1 MSEAEKREAS
11 IVSKTIVTVVLA
23 GLVLGCTGDENGGES
38 TVADPA
44 TTDTGSAQ
52 TSTTSTTSTSTSGE
66 PEDPD
71 TSSEA
76 SSVGSTEEGD
86 EDTGDDGWMPY
97 EACVRGE
104 CAEEA
109 DECHVYVAHVPVH
122 YCTVF
127 CEDDG
132 DCPPSPGGRA
142 VPTCDAYLTYDYC
155 ALDCEGKPCPNG
167 MGCFEVTLVD
177 ESVVRRC
184 GWVDE

>member
-1 MSEAEKREAS
+1 MT
-11 IVSKTIVTVVLA
+11 KTRTITTTTFLLA
-23 GLVLGCTGDENGGES
+23 GLVLGCTGDEDGGES

-44 TTDTGSAQ
+44 TTDTGTAE
-52 TSTTSTTSTSTSGE
+52 TTTTSTSTTGE
-66 PEDPD
+66 PDD

-76 SSVGSTEEGD
+76 SSIGPTEEGG

-104 CAEEA
+104 CPEEA

-122 YCTVF
+122 YCTTF

-132 DCPPSPGGRA
+132 DCPPSPGGQA
-142 VPTCDAYLTYDYC
+142 VPICDAYLTYDYC
-155 ALDCEGKPCPNG
+155 ALDCEGKPCPSG